1 MAASSSVDT
10 GIGIP
15 AEHLPRVFDRFY
27 RVDPSRSPE
36 TDGTGLGLAICR
48 SIAEAH
54 GGRLEIDSNMGE
66 GTRATLLLPVHR
78 EEGLS
83 RSTAWLASKLRN
95 PEGHSCQESMP
106 PHHSSA

>member
-1 MAASSSVDT
+1 MTVRSESPNGHVRVIVSDT
-10 GIGIP
+10 GVGIA

-54 GGRLEIDSNMGE
+54 GGRLEIDSEPGE
-66 GTRATLLLPVHR
+66 GTRVTLATSPPSGRIGPSYDCRPFSRHRPV
-78 EEGLS
+78 S
-83 RSTAWLASKLRN
+83 
-95 PEGHSCQESMP
+95 
-106 PHHSSA
+106 